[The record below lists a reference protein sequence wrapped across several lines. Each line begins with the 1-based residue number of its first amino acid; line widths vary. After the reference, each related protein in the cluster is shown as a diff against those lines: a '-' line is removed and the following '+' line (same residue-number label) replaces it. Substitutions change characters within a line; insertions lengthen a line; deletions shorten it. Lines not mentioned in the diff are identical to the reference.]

1 MIPGI
6 SWDSRDYKPLISHSL
21 PVSFSYSRSR
31 EWGGD
36 SLTLPNMY
44 LLHICTKKKQPFGK
58 GTPNRG
64 CSYITS
70 AAGGEGVRQILTIAD
85 EGGMGG
91 LPNADF
97 CWRGEGG
104 GVTQKLTIADK
115 GGLGLQFC
123 FTNGF

>member
-21 PVSFSYSRSR
+21 PVSFSNSRSLPVPGSG
-31 EWGGD
+31 EGGD

-58 GTPNRG
+58 GTKNRG
-64 CSYITS
+64 CSYIIS

-104 GVTQKLTIADK
+104 GGHSKADH
-115 GGLGLQFC
+115 C
-123 FTNGF
+123 

>member
-21 PVSFSYSRSR
+21 PVAFSNSRSLPVPVSGG
-31 EWGGD
+31 WGD

-91 LPNADF
+91 KFEKSCFLFPSFAYIAKVNKMKKA
-97 CWRGEGG
+97 
-104 GVTQKLTIADK
+104 KL
-115 GGLGLQFC
+115 C
-123 FTNGF
+123 VRP

>member
-1 MIPGI
+1 
-6 SWDSRDYKPLISHSL
+6 
-21 PVSFSYSRSR
+21 
-31 EWGGD
+31 
-36 SLTLPNMY
+36 MY

-104 GVTQKLTIADK
+104 GLR
-115 GGLGLQFC
+115 LQFC
-123 FTNGF
+123 FTNGFKTTKKMLKRNNICKLGVAM

>member
-1 MIPGI
+1 MG
-6 SWDSRDYKPLISHSL
+6 
-21 PVSFSYSRSR
+21 
-31 EWGGD
+31 GGD

-104 GVTQKLTIADK
+104 GGHSKADH
-115 GGLGLQFC
+115 C
-123 FTNGF
+123 